1 MFFKFA
7 NLEMEYLASLHPKVK
22 AKLEGL
28 DKWLKDK
35 GYPELVVTH
44 VLRSPDFQEN
54 TYWKRIKSQ
63 SSGKLSDVEAKAKA
77 RAKFSW
83 HLVGCAADLRNSTY
97 TAIQLRTIM
106 AKLKENTNLSEYEI
120 LSHDVGRGEHIHVGY
135 RDYGLRK
142 AYESAPVV
150 KSDKPKQ

>member
-120 LSHDVGRGEHIHVGY
+120 LSHDVGRGEHLHIGY
-135 RDYGLRK
+135 RDYGRRK
-142 AYESAPVV
+142 EYEADMI
-150 KSDKPKQ
+150 KSNIKPNR